1 MLTRVYMKWVPLLFI
16 SGGTGISAELVV
28 AFAVTVAC
36 VTQTG
41 QTTSFLVAAGSRVN
55 QSRFLKLLL
64 AHC

>member
-1 MLTRVYMKWVPLLFI
+1 MKWVPLLFN

-41 QTTSFLVAAGSRVN
+41 QTTSFLAATVSRVSK
-55 QSRFLKLLL
+55 SRFLQLLL